1 MSKNGGMKKD
11 CAMTKDAGI
20 KDDIRFIQARQR
32 WSTGNRRRNGI
43 LTLIAV
49 GLVCGA
55 LFLASRF
62 ADEYQIRILNMVAIY
77 ITLAVS
83 YNLINGITGQ
93 FSLEPN
99 AFVALGAYSASLMT
113 MTPLEKEMNFIIDPC
128 VPWLAHICVPFLPAI
143 LIGGLTAAVFAL
155 FMGFPVFRVRGDYL
169 AIVTL
174 GFGEVIRVVAN
185 NAQTVTNGPL
195 GLKGIAMYT
204 DLRWTWGLALVTL
217 FVIIRLVN
225 SSYGR
230 ALKAIRENELAAESM
245 GINSFRH
252 KLLAFTLAAF
262 FEGMAG
268 AMLAHLIT
276 TISPMLFTFFL
287 TFNLLIIIVLGGL
300 GSLTGSVIAAI
311 AFTWGSELLR
321 AVEEPT
327 NVFGWFTIPGIP
339 GMRMVIFAV
348 LLICAMLFWREGIM
362 GRKEFSWQ
370 WFLGL
375 FSRKHKG
382 AETV

>member
-1 MSKNGGMKKD
+1 MKTSTHY
-11 CAMTKDAGI
+11 ADA
-20 KDDIRFIQARQR
+20 RRRQFFKV
-32 WSTGNRRRNGI
+32 RRRNSLLTIGSVLAVLGI
-43 LTLIAV
+43 IY
-49 GLVCGA
+49 
-55 LFLASRF
+55 LARQF

-99 AFVALGAYSASLMT
+99 AFVALGAYTSSLLT
-113 MTPLEKEMNFIIDPC
+113 MTPMEKEMNFIIDPC
-128 VPWLAHICVPFLPAI
+128 ITVLAHISIPFLPAVI
-143 LIGGLTAAVFAL
+143 FGGLVAALFAL
-155 FMGFPVFRVRGDYL
+155 LMGFPVFRVRGDYL

-185 NAQTVTNGPL
+185 NLQTVTNGPL
-195 GLKGIAMYT
+195 GLKGIAPYT
-204 DLRWTWGLALVTL
+204 NLWWTWGLALVTL
-217 FVIIRLVN
+217 FVIVRLVN

-230 ALKAIRENELAAESM
+230 ALKAIRQNELAAETM
-245 GINSFRH
+245 GINAFRH
-252 KLLAFTLAAF
+252 KLLAFTMAAF

-300 GSLTGSVIAAI
+300 GSITGSVIAAI

-321 AVEEPT
+321 AVEEPIS
-327 NVFGWFTIPGIP
+327 VFGMFIIPGIP
-339 GMRMVIFAV
+339 GMRMVIFSV
-348 LLICAMLFWREGIM
+348 ILITAMLFWREGIM
-362 GRKEFSWQ
+362 GRREFSWN
-370 WFLGL
+370 WLIAAITD
-375 FSRKHKG
+375 RRRKG
-382 AETV
+382 AA